1 MRNVKIFKKYFIR
14 RGQSTFRRSDK
25 FWYINSNTKRAKCG
39 NAIIGKAFSYGT
51 KENKP
56 DFNPSG
62 EMAKKIAEKLQ
73 KRHNKLAEQKP
84 DKKVDILSRYISI
97 LTVGER
103 KDMNNLFN
111 YTIYQ
116 LFDEFKRFELKTG
129 HDIYVQAKMAGAQDL
144 KEVEDWMKDIHS

>member
-1 MRNVKIFKKYFIR
+1 MFEFWNW
-14 RGQSTFRRSDK
+14 DK
-25 FWYINSNTKRAKCG
+25 CEPQ
-39 NAIIGKAFSYGT
+39 